1 MVRDGGHQTVS
12 APPLARH
19 AVMAL
24 DLVDTLSQLV
34 ATPSVNPMGRPVSG
48 PEFFEYRM
56 TEWLQSFFERLS
68 LPWLR
73 QTVAPKRDNIVARFD
88 GNPGPADG
96 GRVILFERIRTRCR
110 STA

>member
-1 MVRDGGHQTVS
+1 
-12 APPLARH
+12 
-19 AVMAL
+19 MAL

-73 QTVAPKRDNIVARFD
+73 QTVAPSVTTSS
-88 GNPGPADG
+88 PA
-96 GRVILFERIRTRCR
+96 
-110 STA
+110 STEIQDPPTAAA